1 MFKEPCQRF
10 NESFITL
17 YNLNSEFTLNV
28 CVFLVQL
35 GKNTALTGL
44 LSERGGLALAILRQ
58 SGNADV
64 VVDAR
69 FQSVDRVLTGC
80 GQHLVF
86 KDRHALAGCNY
97 SDPVTSDGFGVERCP
112 A

>member
-1 MFKEPCQRF
+1 MYF
-10 NESFITL
+10 S
-17 YNLNSEFTLNV
+17 
-28 CVFLVQL
+28 
-35 GKNTALTGL
+35 LTGL

-64 VVDAR
+64 IVDAW
-69 FQSVDRVLTGC
+69 FQSVDRVLTSC

-86 KDRHALAGCNY
+86 KDRYALAGCNY
-97 SDPVTSDGFGVERCP
+97 SDPVASDGFGVERCP

>member
-1 MFKEPCQRF
+1 M
-10 NESFITL
+10 
-17 YNLNSEFTLNV
+17 

-35 GKNTALTGL
+35 GRNTALTGL